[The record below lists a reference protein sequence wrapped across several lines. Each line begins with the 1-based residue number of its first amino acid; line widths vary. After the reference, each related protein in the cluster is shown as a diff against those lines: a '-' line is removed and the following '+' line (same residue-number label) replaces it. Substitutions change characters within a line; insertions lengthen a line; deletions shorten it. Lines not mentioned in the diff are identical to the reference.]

1 MGTKLIWRNM
11 HGHSL
16 GHENMQ
22 RKGGAYI
29 QRVFSAYY
37 QEEKDIGKVSVLT
50 SLAAELGNSTNCAPY
65 SAVEVRLGGVDG
77 TLIGTI
83 PVPPTASGWG
93 PYKIATGQLTEA
105 LIGVLDVY
113 FVLTG
118 STDSTYKYIG
128 NFDRAEFTRL

>member
-1 MGTKLIWRNM
+1 MVTRCSKDSTVLIRFLGRFSEGTIGGGKHPCDPNCRNQL
-11 HGHSL
+11 SI
-16 GHENMQ
+16 E
-22 RKGGAYI
+22 Y
-29 QRVFSAYY
+29 S
-37 QEEKDIGKVSVLT
+37 
-50 SLAAELGNSTNCAPY
+50 GNSTNCAPY

-83 PVPPTASGWG
+83 LVPPTASGCG

-105 LIGVLDVY
+105 LIGVHDVY

-118 STDSTYKYIG
+118 STDSNYKYIG